1 MRLHHAARPNRSWL
15 SALLALALALGCAST
30 GGGPDVAASDP
41 APNPGAETTAGADVN
56 PQPEAPPS
64 PPADVSAKADDAD
77 DSPTS
82 GKRAQSAMEGML
94 IGAIVGAQAG
104 PIGAAVGGV
113 SLLLYGAIT
122 GEVPLS
128 QGGSGGSRGGGRHP
142 RGSDAADEADLE
154 AEIDQEIARQGSLE
168 DEIQAELERQ
178 EQILKR
184 IDRDETLREAEAQG
198 LETTDEDLERRATET
213 RRAPKA
219 EGLRDLPA
227 SIFDESRRQE
237 DDRSMKVR
245 SLDADR
251 DGAPEELRF
260 FDETT
265 GALIRVE
272 LDRDY
277 DGNVDSWTIFNGG
290 SIQETRRD
298 NDGDGQPDE
307 WLQFGSNGLAS
318 LREVDRDG
326 DGTKDAFYLYREGAL
341 FEERHDTT
349 GNGTPDRILRYAG
362 GQLTVSEEDTKN
374 DGQTDT
380 WTHYK
385 VFARQ
390 EIVDRIEKDTTGDGK
405 PDVFETYEQIAGR
418 LLLKE
423 RGEDKN
429 GDGQIDIRSIYE
441 GGKLKQRQINDPA
454 LLPL

>member
-1 MRLHHAARPNRSWL
+1 MRPHNAARPRRPWL
-15 SALLALALALGCAST
+15 PAFLTLVLALGCAST
-30 GGGPDVAASDP
+30 GSGPDVASPDP
-41 APNPGAETTAGADVN
+41 APGSSAGTGTN
-56 PQPEAPPS
+56 PQPGTLPS
-64 PPADVSAKADDAD
+64 PPTDVSTQVDDVD
-77 DSPTS
+77 DSPTA

-128 QGGSGGSRGGGRHP
+128 GGPSGSSSGGRHP

-154 AEIDQEIARQGSLE
+154 DEIEQEIARQGSLE
-168 DEIQAELERQ
+168 DEIQAELDRQ
-178 EQILKR
+178 EAILRR
-184 IDRDETLREAEAQG
+184 IDRDESLREAEAQG
-198 LETTDEDLERRATET
+198 LETTTEDLEQRATET
-213 RRAPKA
+213 RRSPKA
-219 EGLRDLPA
+219 EGLRDLPV

-237 DDRSMKVR
+237 DGRALKVR

-265 GALIRVE
+265 GALVRVE

-277 DGNVDSWTIFNGG
+277 DGNVDSWTIYQRG
-290 SIQETRRD
+290 SVQETRRD

-307 WLQFGSNGLAS
+307 WLQFGSGGLAT

-326 DGTKDAFYLYREGAL
+326 DGMKDAFYLYRGGAL
-341 FEERHDTT
+341 YEERHDTD
-349 GNGTPDRILRYAG
+349 GDGTPDRILRYAG
-362 GQLTVSEEDTKN
+362 GQLTVAEEDTKN

-429 GDGQIDIRSIYE
+429 GDGEIDIRSIYE

>member
-1 MRLHHAARPNRSWL
+1 MRPRNAARPGFPWL
-15 SALLALALALGCAST
+15 PAILAVALAAGCATT
-30 GGGPDVAASDP
+30 GTPEEPEPPATPDT
-41 APNPGAETTAGADVN
+41 GATIHT
-56 PQPEAPPS
+56 S
-64 PPADVSAKADDAD
+64 PPDVSAQQDDD
-77 DSPTS
+77 DSPS
-82 GKRAQSAMEGML
+82 AGKRAQSAMEGML
-94 IGAIVGAQAG
+94 IGAIIGAQAG

-113 SLLLYGAIT
+113 SLLFYGAIT

-128 QGGSGGSRGGGRHP
+128 GGPSSGSRGRGYP

-154 AEIDQEIARQGSLE
+154 DEIEQEIARQGSLE
-168 DEIQAELERQ
+168 DEIQAELDRQ
-178 EQILKR
+178 EAILER
-184 IDRDETLREAEAQG
+184 IERDENLRQVQDDG
-198 LETTDEDLERRATET
+198 LDTTTEDLERRASET

-227 SIFDESRRQE
+227 SIFDDSRRQE
-237 DDRSMKVR
+237 DGRALKVR

-260 FDETT
+260 FDETS
-265 GALIRVE
+265 GALVRVE

-277 DGNVDSWTIFNGG
+277 DGSVDSWSTYQGG
-290 SIQETRRD
+290 VVQETSRD
-298 NDGDGQPDE
+298 NDGDGRADE
-307 WLQFGSNGLAS
+307 WLLFGTGGLAT
-318 LREVDRDG
+318 LREVDRDS
-326 DGTKDAFYLYREGAL
+326 DGTKDAFYVYRGGAL
-341 FEERHDTT
+341 IEERHDAD
-349 GNGTPDRILRYAG
+349 GDGRPDRILRYTD
-362 GQLTVSEEDTKN
+362 GQLRVAEEDTTG
-374 DGQTDT
+374 DGQADT

-390 EIVDRIEKDTTGDGK
+390 EIVDRIEKDTAGDGK

-429 GDGQIDIRSIYE
+429 GDGEIDIRSIYE